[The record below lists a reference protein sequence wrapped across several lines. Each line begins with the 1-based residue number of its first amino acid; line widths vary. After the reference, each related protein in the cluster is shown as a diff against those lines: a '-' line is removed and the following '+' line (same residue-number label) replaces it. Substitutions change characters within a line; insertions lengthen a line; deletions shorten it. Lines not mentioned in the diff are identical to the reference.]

1 MTGTDPIVEVR
12 ARYLAAQLAGDRRRA
27 LELLAES
34 VKAHGLSAAQ
44 VQLQVIQE
52 AQREIGQLWQE
63 NRITIA
69 QEHMATSI
77 SQLALAQIFQS
88 APSAA
93 PNGRRVL
100 VACVEGEM
108 HEFPTQ
114 LAADTLDL
122 AGFEVRFLGANVPTD
137 SLLAMIDEIAPEV
150 LALSCAML
158 FNVPSLREAVR
169 RVRARPGPRLPILVG
184 GHALEWSPELATSLG
199 ADGFG
204 SDALA
209 LLSET
214 RRVLGMPVV

>member
-1 MTGTDPIVEVR
+1 MALTNPVAEVR
-12 ARYLAAQLAGDRRRA
+12 SRYLAAQLAGDRRRA
-27 LELLAES
+27 LELLAEGS
-34 VKAHGLSAAQ
+34 REHGLSAAQ

-69 QEHMATSI
+69 QEHMATAI

-100 VACVEGEM
+100 IACVEGEM
-108 HEFPTQ
+108 HEFPIQ

-122 AGFEVRFLGANVPTD
+122 AGFAVRFLGANVPTE
-137 SLLAMIDEIAPEV
+137 SLLAMIDKVAPEV

-158 FNVPSLREAVR
+158 FNVPSLREAIR

-184 GHALEWSPELATSLG
+184 GNALEWSPELATSVG

-204 SDALA
+204 RDALA

-214 RRVLGMPVV
+214 RRVLGMAGD